1 MDDPSVL
8 QILIKDKILA
18 KWSQDKTRVT
28 QGEKDLV
35 RWK

>member
-28 QGEKDLV
+28 QLGGK
-35 RWK
+35 RFG